1 MSKLLTV
8 ENISKEFQ
16 TKNKGV
22 TVKAVSDISLE
33 VKAGTTLGIVGESGC
48 GKSTL
53 GRLILKLLKASAGT
67 ISFDG
72 VELEKLSEKELRSQ
86 RMKMQMVFQDPFSS
100 LNPRQKIADII
111 REPLDIHKVGNM
123 ASRKKLVEETI
134 LRVGLSLEALERYPH
149 EFSGGQ
155 RQRIC
160 IARAIIL
167 KPKLII
173 ADEPVSALDV
183 SIQSQILNLLSELK
197 RELNLTYI
205 FISHNLSVI
214 RHISDQVAVMY
225 LGEIVEMA
233 DSEVLF
239 KNPQHPYTKA
249 LLSAVPQID
258 GSAGAKQILQGD
270 LPNPFHIPSG
280 CSFHPRCPVAIEI
293 CSSLKPA
300 LMPNSAGESKVSC
313 HLINPPKA
321 GGK

>member
-1 MSKLLTV
+1 
-8 ENISKEFQ
+8 
-16 TKNKGV
+16 
-22 TVKAVSDISLE
+22 

-53 GRLILKLLKASAGT
+53 GRLILKLLKASAGN

-72 VELEKLSEKELRSQ
+72 VDLEKLSEKELRSQ

-134 LRVGLSLEALERYPH
+134 LRVGLPLEALERYPH

-249 LLSAVPQID
+249 LLSAVPQVD
-258 GSAGAKQILQGD
+258 GSAAAKQILQGD
-270 LPNPFHIPSG
+270 LPSPFDIPSG

-293 CSSLKPA
+293 CRSFKPA
-300 LMPNSAGESKVSC
+300 LMTTSAGDSKVSC
-313 HLINPPKA
+313 HLVNPPKV

>member
-1 MSKLLTV
+1 MSKLLKV

>member
-1 MSKLLTV
+1 M
-8 ENISKEFQ
+8 
-16 TKNKGV
+16 
-22 TVKAVSDISLE
+22 
-33 VKAGTTLGIVGESGC
+33 
-48 GKSTL
+48 
-53 GRLILKLLKASAGT
+53 KLLKASAGN

-72 VELEKLSEKELRSQ
+72 VDLEKLSEKELRSQ

-134 LRVGLSLEALERYPH
+134 LRVGLPLEALERYPH

-249 LLSAVPQID
+249 LLSAVPQVD
-258 GSAGAKQILQGD
+258 GSAAAKQILQGD
-270 LPNPFHIPSG
+270 LPSPFDIPSG

-293 CSSLKPA
+293 CRSFKPA
-300 LMPNSAGESKVSC
+300 LMTTSAGDSKVSC
-313 HLINPPKA
+313 HLVNPPKV